1 MCTECGTAHPKWSG
15 QCSGCGAWNT
25 LVEEV
30 TATGQPVD
38 AAVPG
43 SPRAPS
49 TTARPPVRLDE
60 VTDASG
66 AALPTGVTELDHVLS
81 GGLVPGS
88 VTLVGGEPGI
98 GKSTLLLQVA
108 RSWSGP
114 VLYVSAEESVQQVR
128 HRAARLDAVRPD
140 VWLLAE
146 TGLGDI
152 VAAIDRIAP
161 TLLVVD
167 SIQTVADP
175 AIASAPGSVAQVRS
189 CAQFLVHEAKRRD
202 LPVVLVGHVTKEGDL
217 AGPRVLEHLVDTVL
231 SFEGDRHHALRL
243 VRAVKHR
250 FGSTNELSVFEMGD
264 GGLRGVADPSELFL
278 SDRREGVPGSAVVPT
293 LEGRR
298 PIVVE
303 VQALATQGAE
313 GVPGRRT
320 THGIDSA
327 RLAMLLAALTRHVGL
342 PLRSVDVYASLVGGV
357 RVAEP
362 GLDLGLCLA
371 VASSLLDR
379 PVPAGIAVFGE
390 VGLGGEVRQVSNAER
405 RFAEA
410 ERLGF
415 TTVLAPARAP
425 EGPSGLRVVRV
436 GDLADAMRAA
446 GLA

>member
-25 LVEEV
+25 LLEEV
-30 TATGQPVD
+30 TATGRPVD

-43 SPRAPS
+43 TPRAPS
-49 TTARPPVRLDE
+49 ATARPPVRLDE
-60 VTDASG
+60 VTDAHG
-66 AALPTGVTELDHVLS
+66 TARPTGVTELDHVLS

-108 RSWSGP
+108 RSWPGP

-128 HRAARLDAVRPD
+128 HRAARLDAIRPD

-175 AIASAPGSVAQVRS
+175 AIGSAPGSVAQVRS

-202 LPVVLVGHVTKEGDL
+202 LAVVLVGHVTKEGDL

-278 SDRREGVPGSAVVPT
+278 ADRREGVPGSAVVPT

-303 VQALATQGAE
+303 VQALATAGAE

-320 THGIDSA
+320 TQGVDSA

-410 ERLGF
+410 ARLGF
-415 TTVLAPARAP
+415 TTVIAP
-425 EGPSGLRVVRV
+425 ERTPDGPDSLRVVRV
-436 GDLADAMRAA
+436 GHLADALGAA

>member
-1 MCTECGTAHPKWSG
+1 VCTECGTAHPKWSG

-25 LVEEV
+25 LLEEV
-30 TATGQPVD
+30 TATGQPVE

-43 SPRAPS
+43 APRATS
-49 TTARPPVRLDE
+49 AAARPPVRLDE
-60 VTDASG
+60 VTDTHG
-66 AALPTGVTELDHVLS
+66 AARPTGVTELDHVLS

-108 RSWSGP
+108 RSWPGP

-128 HRAARLDAVRPD
+128 HRAARLDAIRPD

-152 VAAIDRIAP
+152 VAAIDRITP
-161 TLLVVD
+161 TLVVVD

-175 AIASAPGSVAQVRS
+175 AIGSAPGSVAQVRS

-202 LPVVLVGHVTKEGDL
+202 LPIVLVGHVTKEGDL

-278 SDRREGVPGSAVVPT
+278 ADRREGVPGSAVVPT

-303 VQALATQGAE
+303 VQALATAGAE

-320 THGIDSA
+320 TQGVDSA

-362 GLDLGLCLA
+362 GLDLGVCLA

-379 PVPAGIAVFGE
+379 PVPPGIAVFGE
-390 VGLGGEVRQVSNAER
+390 VGLGGEVRQVSNAGR

-410 ERLGF
+410 ARLGF
-415 TTVLAPARAP
+415 TTVIAP
-425 EGPSGLRVVRV
+425 ERTPDGPPSLRIVRV
-436 GDLADAMRAA
+436 GHLADALRAA

>member
-1 MCTECGTAHPKWSG
+1 VCTECGTAHPKWSG

-25 LVEEV
+25 LLEEV

-38 AAVPG
+38 AALPG
-43 SPRAPS
+43 AARATS
-49 TTARPPVRLDE
+49 AGARPPVRLDE
-60 VTDASG
+60 VTDTHG
-66 AALPTGVTELDHVLS
+66 AARPTGVTELDHVLS

-108 RSWSGP
+108 RSWPGP

-128 HRAARLDAVRPD
+128 HRAARLDAIRPD

-175 AIASAPGSVAQVRS
+175 AIGSAPGSVAQVRS

-202 LPVVLVGHVTKEGDL
+202 LPVVLVGHVTKDGDL

-278 SDRREGVPGSAVVPT
+278 ADRRAGVPGSAVVPT

-303 VQALATQGAE
+303 VQALATPGAE

-320 THGIDSA
+320 THGVDSA

-379 PVPAGIAVFGE
+379 PVPPAIAVFGE

-410 ERLGF
+410 ARLGF
-415 TTVLAPARAP
+415 TTVIAPERAP
-425 EGPSGLRVVRV
+425 DGPASLHVARV
-436 GDLADAMRAA
+436 GDLAEALRVV